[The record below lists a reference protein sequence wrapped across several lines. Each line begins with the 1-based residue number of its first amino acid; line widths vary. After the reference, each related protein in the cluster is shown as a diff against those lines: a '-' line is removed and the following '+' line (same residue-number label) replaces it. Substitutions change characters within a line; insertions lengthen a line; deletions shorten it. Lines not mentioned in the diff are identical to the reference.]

1 MRNVGLAV
9 RLMLNQRMTAVP
21 AESPVLE
28 WTRYFAVPKA
38 LRDLD
43 MGLNRRLIGIVAVTA
58 VMTATLVP
66 LGASTAQAA
75 PAGPGFTLTVPDL
88 QYILSQIKIAEAHKA
103 ADKPATCT
111 SGNGLTVANC
121 AVPGTNPYVP
131 GSLLATDLSD
141 PRLVNGLRQTDGRN
155 NNLVN
160 GFSTWNGVRYT
171 SSAGQSTWG
180 SADQPFPRDTP
191 ENWRLSDTTNN
202 SFGPVGSTYN
212 PSSRPTNLVDPQPRV
227 ISNLISDQSAY
238 NPAAVAASGA
248 DISGLTTDQEK
259 QDTQLFI
266 KNVAPNAGVAAP
278 YSGMFTFFGQFF
290 DHGLDLV
297 GKTSSEVVFIPLK
310 SDDPLYRAGSPTNFM
325 VLNRTVL
332 DSNNAGTNST
342 TPWIDQNQTYTSAPS
357 HQVFLRAY
365 GCGGA
370 SSSAANCAV
379 GSAPVATGELLD
391 GAITHN
397 LANWGEIKTQA
408 ANKLGIEL
416 TDYDV
421 TNVPLLATDEFG
433 RFLRGPKGFPLV
445 VLKNG
450 SLLEGNPA
458 SPIKLV

>member
-1 MRNVGLAV
+1 
-9 RLMLNQRMTAVP
+9 
-21 AESPVLE
+21 
-28 WTRYFAVPKA
+28 
-38 LRDLD
+38 
-43 MGLNRRLIGIVAVTA
+43 MGLNRRLVGIVSATA

-111 SGNGLTVANC
+111 SGNALTVANC

-248 DISGLTTDQEK
+248 DISGLTTDQ
-259 QDTQLFI
+259 
-266 KNVAPNAGVAAP
+266 
-278 YSGMFTFFGQFF
+278 
-290 DHGLDLV
+290 
-297 GKTSSEVVFIPLK
+297 
-310 SDDPLYRAGSPTNFM
+310 
-325 VLNRTVL
+325 
-332 DSNNAGTNST
+332 
-342 TPWIDQNQTYTSAPS
+342 
-357 HQVFLRAY
+357 
-365 GCGGA
+365 
-370 SSSAANCAV
+370 
-379 GSAPVATGELLD
+379 
-391 GAITHN
+391 
-397 LANWGEIKTQA
+397 
-408 ANKLGIEL
+408 
-416 TDYDV
+416 
-421 TNVPLLATDEFG
+421 
-433 RFLRGPKGFPLV
+433 
-445 VLKNG
+445 
-450 SLLEGNPA
+450 
-458 SPIKLV
+458 